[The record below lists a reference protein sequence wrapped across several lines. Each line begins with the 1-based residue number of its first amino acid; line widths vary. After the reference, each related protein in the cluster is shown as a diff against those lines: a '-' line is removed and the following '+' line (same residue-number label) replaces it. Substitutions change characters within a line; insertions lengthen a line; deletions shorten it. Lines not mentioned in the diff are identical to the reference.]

1 MDYVITIIFELVVI
15 FALNLQ
21 CCLPFVILFFFF
33 FFYKKVALHVSS
45 IVGCEE
51 KNSVR
56 MLNFVYC
63 SFL

>member
-1 MDYVITIIFELVVI
+1 MDYVITIIFELVII

-21 CCLPFVILFFFF
+21 CCLPFVIFF

-56 MLNFVYC
+56 MLNFVYG